1 MILSSLCE
9 YYGYLSRGGKALPE
23 GYSDISITHI
33 VSISPEGRVVG
44 VVSQLTMEGKKKIYP
59 TALFPKRTDKTAT
72 DANIVEHRPLYLFG
86 LDANKEELVESDK
99 AKKSHAAFV
108 QKNVE
113 FFEGLDHPL
122 AKAFLE
128 FVKNWDPSAE
138 TGNEHLLSIAK
149 EYSQSHIA
157 FTLEGRPDVMLQDL
171 DEVQAKWEKISA
183 AQQDEEEVVMA
194 QCPIIGEELQVA
206 RVHDPI
212 KSIKGGAVPDCKL
225 VCFNNESANSY
236 GKEQS
241 FNSAISI
248 KAMRQYTEAL
258 NYLLRHA
265 EHRREV
271 GDMVIVHFAMALD
284 DSQYV
289 GWINKEAFGGY
300 DPESK
305 DPIEI
310 DDLDDEEMDGEGVTV
325 ATTEKEV
332 GASIGN
338 SVRGIKTE
346 FDVRKDDSI
355 AYCVFGF
362 TKYDARLAVK
372 FCYRDS
378 FGLLRANVERY
389 HQDFT
394 IGDKP
399 NNASIKQLCN
409 SLLLKKKKDKD
420 QKSKKGRE
428 DESKEDEKDKSS
440 VGKVYN
446 DYVNSFLNAVLNGA
460 PIPVKI
466 LSRVVRQART
476 DLFVSDVRAG
486 LIKACLVRKNNKYK
500 EVIKMGLNKD
510 NHDAAYLCGRL
521 FAVLEKI
528 QKDSVPGVKLNRTVK
543 DTYFTSASATP
554 AAIFARMVPLSQK
567 HLAKIENEGAVR
579 YLDNLVTD
587 IINDIAAFPKTL
599 SLEEQAEFILGYYQ
613 QNKDLYTKKTEKQ
626 EEN

>member
-9 YYGYLSRGGKALPE
+9 YYGYLSRGGKTLPK
-23 GYSDISITHI
+23 GYSDISITHT
-33 VSISPEGRVVG
+33 VSLSQDGNVVG
-44 VVSQLTMEGKKKIYP
+44 VIPKLTLEGKKKIYP
-59 TALFPKRTDKTAT
+59 IARFPKRTEKTAI

-86 LDANKEELVESDK
+86 LDANKEELFESDK

-149 EYSQSHIA
+149 EYAQSRFA

-171 DEVQAKWEKISA
+171 DEVKAKWGKISA
-183 AQQDEEEVVMA
+183 AEQGEDEVIA
-194 QCPIIGEELQVA
+194 QCPVLGEELPVA
-206 RVHDPI
+206 RLHN
-212 KSIKGGAVPDCKL
+212 KIKGVRDGQSSGCSL
-225 VCFNNESANSY
+225 VCFNNDSENSY

-241 FNSAISI
+241 YNSAVSE
-248 KAMRQYTEAL
+248 KAMNQYTEAL
-258 NYLLRHA
+258 NHLMKEPLHNAY
-265 EHRREV
+265 V
-271 GDMVIVHFAMALD
+271 SGTGMTIVHFAMT
-284 DSQYV
+284 
-289 GWINKEAFGGY
+289 
-300 DPESK
+300 
-305 DPIEI
+305 
-310 DDLDDEEMDGEGVTV
+310 DDEKPYVRNFNRCVLLSKQEELEPPENETDREIEAAVKNTLYGT
-325 ATTEKEV
+325 ATT
-332 GASIGN
+332 
-338 SVRGIKTE
+338 
-346 FDVRKDDSI
+346 FDVRCKDNVE
-355 AYCVFGF
+355 YCIFGLVPN
-362 TKYDARLAVK
+362 ASRLSVR
-372 FCYRDS
+372 FCYRNT
-378 FGLLRANVERY
+378 FGVLRKNVERY
-389 HQDFT
+389 HADFA
-394 IGDKP
+394 IGEAGGAPPIWMACK
-399 NNASIKQLCN
+399 
-409 SLLLKKKKDKD
+409 SLLRPM
-420 QKSKKGRE
+420 SNE
-428 DESKEDEKDKSS
+428 DIPS
-440 VGKVYN
+440 
-446 DYVNSFLNAVLNGA
+446 DYAQSFLDAILNGS
-460 PIPVKI
+460 PFPVKI
-466 LSRVVRQART
+466 LSAAVRRVRT
-476 DLFVSDVRAG
+476 DFYVSDVRAG

-554 AAIFARMVPLSQK
+554 AAIFARMIPLSQK

>member
-9 YYGYLSRGGKALPE
+9 YYGYLSRGGKTLPK
-23 GYSDISITHI
+23 GYSDISITHT
-33 VSISPEGRVVG
+33 ISLSQDGEVVG
-44 VVSQLTMEGKKKIYP
+44 VIPKLTLEGKKKIYP
-59 TALFPKRTDKTAT
+59 TARFPKRTEKTAI

-86 LDANKEELVESDK
+86 LDANKEELFESDK

-128 FVKNWDPSAE
+128 FVKNWDPSVE

-149 EYSQSHIA
+149 EYAQSRFA

-171 DEVQAKWEKISA
+171 DEVKAKWEKISA
-183 AQQDEEEVVMA
+183 AEQGEDEVIA
-194 QCPIIGEELQVA
+194 QCPVLGEKLPVA
-206 RVHDPI
+206 RLHN
-212 KSIKGGAVPDCKL
+212 KIKGVRDGQSSGCSL
-225 VCFNNESANSY
+225 VCFNNDSENSY

-241 FNSAISI
+241 YNSAVSE
-248 KAMRQYTEAL
+248 KAMNQYTEAL
-258 NYLLRHA
+258 NYLMKEPLHNA
-265 EHRREV
+265 YV
-271 GDMVIVHFAMALD
+271 SGTGMTIVHFAMT
-284 DSQYV
+284 
-289 GWINKEAFGGY
+289 
-300 DPESK
+300 
-305 DPIEI
+305 
-310 DDLDDEEMDGEGVTV
+310 DDEKPYVRNFNRCVLLSKQEELEPPENETDREIEAAVKNTLYGT
-325 ATTEKEV
+325 ATT
-332 GASIGN
+332 
-338 SVRGIKTE
+338 
-346 FDVRKDDSI
+346 FDVRCKDNVE
-355 AYCVFGF
+355 YCIFGLVPN
-362 TKYDARLAVK
+362 ASRLSVR
-372 FCYRDS
+372 FCYRNT
-378 FGLLRANVERY
+378 FGVLRKNVERY
-389 HQDFT
+389 HADFA
-394 IGDKP
+394 IGEAGGAP
-399 NNASIKQLCN
+399 PIWMACRALMRY
-409 SLLLKKKKDKD
+409 KKE
-420 QKSKKGRE
+420 G
-428 DESKEDEKDKSS
+428 EKWVLIPDDIPA
-440 VGKVYN
+440 
-446 DYVNSFLNAVLNGA
+446 DYTQSFLDAILNGS
-460 PIPVKI
+460 PFPVKI
-466 LSRVVRQART
+466 LSAAVRRVRT
-476 DLFVSDVRAG
+476 DFYVSDVRAG

-554 AAIFARMVPLSQK
+554 AAIFARMIPLSQK

>member
-9 YYGYLSRGGKALPE
+9 YYGYLSRGGKTLPE
-23 GYSDISITHI
+23 GYSDILITHT
-33 VSISPEGRVVG
+33 VSLSPEGKVVG
-44 VVSQLTMEGKKKIYP
+44 VIPKLTLEGKKKIYP
-59 TALFPKRTDKTAT
+59 TGRFPKRTEKTAI

-99 AKKSHAAFV
+99 ANKSHAAFV

-113 FFEGLDHPL
+113 FFEGLTHPL

-128 FVKNWDPSAE
+128 FVKSWEPSAE
-138 TGNEHLLSIAK
+138 TDNEYLLSIAK
-149 EYSQSHIA
+149 EYSQSRFA

-171 DEVQAKWEKISA
+171 DEIKAKWEKVSA
-183 AQQDEEEVVMA
+183 AEQSEADVVA
-194 QCPIIGEELQVA
+194 RCPVLGEELPVA
-206 RVHDPI
+206 RLHN
-212 KSIKGGAVPDCKL
+212 KIKGVRDGQPSGCSL
-225 VCFNNESANSY
+225 VCFNNDSENSY

-241 FNSAISI
+241 YNSAVSE
-248 KAMRQYTEAL
+248 KAMKQYTEAL
-258 NYLLRHA
+258 NYLMKEPSHNTY
-265 EHRREV
+265 V
-271 GDMVIVHFAMALD
+271 PGTGMTIVHFAMT
-284 DSQYV
+284 
-289 GWINKEAFGGY
+289 
-300 DPESK
+300 
-305 DPIEI
+305 
-310 DDLDDEEMDGEGVTV
+310 DDEKPYVRNFNRCVLLSKQEELEPPENETDREIEAAVKNTLYGT
-325 ATTEKEV
+325 ATT
-332 GASIGN
+332 
-338 SVRGIKTE
+338 
-346 FDVRKDDSI
+346 FDVRCKDNVE
-355 AYCVFGF
+355 YCIFGLVPN
-362 TKYDARLAVK
+362 ASRLSVR
-372 FCYRDS
+372 FCYRNT
-378 FGLLRANVERY
+378 FGVLRKNVERY
-389 HQDFT
+389 HADFA
-394 IGDKP
+394 IGEAGGAPPIWMACK
-399 NNASIKQLCN
+399 
-409 SLLLKKKKDKD
+409 SLLRPM
-420 QKSKKGRE
+420 SNE
-428 DESKEDEKDKSS
+428 DIPS
-440 VGKVYN
+440 
-446 DYVNSFLNAVLNGA
+446 DYAQSFLDAILNGS
-460 PIPVKI
+460 PFPVKI
-466 LSRVVRQART
+466 LSAAVRRVRT
-476 DLFVSDVRAG
+476 DFYVSDVRAG

>member
-9 YYGYLSRGGKALPE
+9 YYGYLSRGGKTLPE
-23 GYSDISITHI
+23 GYSDISITHT
-33 VSISPEGRVVG
+33 VSLSQDGKVVG
-44 VVSQLTMEGKKKIYP
+44 VIPKLTLEGKKKIYP
-59 TALFPKRTDKTAT
+59 TARFPKRTEKTAI

-86 LDANKEELVESDK
+86 LDVNKDELVESDK

-149 EYSQSHIA
+149 EYAQSRFA
-157 FTLEGRPDVMLQDL
+157 FTLEGRPDEMLQDL
-171 DEVQAKWEKISA
+171 DEVKAKWGKISA
-183 AQQDEEEVVMA
+183 AEQGEDEVIA
-194 QCPIIGEELQVA
+194 QCPVLGEELPVA
-206 RVHDPI
+206 RLHN
-212 KSIKGGAVPDCKL
+212 KIKGVRDGQSSGCSL
-225 VCFNNESANSY
+225 VCFNNDSENSY

-241 FNSAISI
+241 YNSAVSE
-248 KAMRQYTEAL
+248 KAMKQYTEAL
-258 NYLLRHA
+258 NYLMKEPLHNA
-265 EHRREV
+265 YV
-271 GDMVIVHFAMALD
+271 SGTGMTIVHFAMA
-284 DSQYV
+284 
-289 GWINKEAFGGY
+289 
-300 DPESK
+300 
-305 DPIEI
+305 
-310 DDLDDEEMDGEGVTV
+310 DDEKPYVRNFNRCVLLSKQEELEPPENETDREIEAAVKNTLYGT
-325 ATTEKEV
+325 ATT
-332 GASIGN
+332 
-338 SVRGIKTE
+338 
-346 FDVRKDDSI
+346 FDVRCKDNVE
-355 AYCVFGF
+355 YCIFGLVPN
-362 TKYDARLAVK
+362 ASRLSVR
-372 FCYRDS
+372 FCYRNT
-378 FGLLRANVERY
+378 FGVLRRNVERY
-389 HQDFT
+389 HTDFA
-394 IGDKP
+394 IGDAGGAP
-399 NNASIKQLCN
+399 PIWRACRDLMRY
-409 SLLLKKKKDKD
+409 KKE
-420 QKSKKGRE
+420 G
-428 DESKEDEKDKSS
+428 EKWVLIPDDIPA
-440 VGKVYN
+440 
-446 DYVNSFLNAVLNGA
+446 DYTQSFLDAILNGS
-460 PIPVKI
+460 PFPVKI
-466 LSRVVRQART
+466 LSAAVRRVRT
-476 DLFVSDVRAG
+476 DFYVSDVRVG